1 MKNFPDYNDFLNETL
16 VFDEVSKIQI
26 FNSDELLSPNEF
38 FAKVKKSIEASRAVN
53 GSSNFGK
60 GIQAVK
66 FLKDNLPVPLEIQV
80 YRSKWNYGGNLC
92 LNIGVKGMG
101 KSPFYYH
108 SGNSTETQ
116 SYSFG
121 KYFDGLVVDGFKE
134 PIQSMVRYG
143 SYKSISHHDEM
154 LQDIVNV
161 FKAYES
167 KFGKPFSVATAM
179 KLEKESEKIKTVFK
193 STESKINPLYNE
205 LSSVANKLG
214 ISVGYPFLSEKN
226 REIRFKINEP
236 RMYRHPDEYGE
247 RAEKALSSKEY
258 TNFEKLVNKIHDIL
272 EKTGKQIGYSVDV
285 SARWN

>member
-1 MKNFPDYNDFLNETL
+1 
-16 VFDEVSKIQI
+16 
-26 FNSDELLSPNEF
+26 
-38 FAKVKKSIEASRAVN
+38 
-53 GSSNFGK
+53 
-60 GIQAVK
+60 
-66 FLKDNLPVPLEIQV
+66 
-80 YRSKWNYGGNLC
+80 
-92 LNIGVKGMG
+92 
-101 KSPFYYH
+101 
-108 SGNSTETQ
+108 
-116 SYSFG
+116 
-121 KYFDGLVVDGFKE
+121 
-134 PIQSMVRYG
+134 
-143 SYKSISHHDEM
+143 M

-285 SARWN
+285 SASWN